1 MGIHQHIMTV
11 IMGAGRTSIAW
22 SYLFS
27 FITLFNSGCAQNRS
41 ALQPVRTEEG
51 IEILDGDAKVLFYRI
66 KPASLDGKF
75 ERAHYIHPLYTL
87 EGEEITEDFPEDHP
101 YHHGVYTA
109 WHQILFNDKQIADAW
124 TNENISWKVT
134 DARTSKQNNAVVLN
148 SEVLW
153 LSSVD
158 GQNREPIVRENLEL
172 MVHPS
177 NDELMVIDFNFS
189 LVALKDTIR
198 IGGSEDEK
206 GYGGFCLRLK
216 LPQDIR
222 FVAQDREIKPKT
234 LAIDAGPW
242 MDFRG
247 SFNGEGTPESGLAV
261 FSHPSNPGHPQPW
274 ILRKEKSMQNPAF
287 PGRVP
292 VALPQGG
299 MHFRYRMIVHK
310 RSLAASD
317 IERLYQEYAQL

>member
-1 MGIHQHIMTV
+1 MA
-11 IMGAGRTSIAW
+11 AGRTSVAW
-22 SYLFS
+22 SFLFS
-27 FITLFNSGCAQNRS
+27 FITLLNFGCAQTRS
-41 ALQPVRTEEG
+41 ALQAVRTDEG
-51 IEILDGDAKVLFYRI
+51 IEILDGDSKVLFYRI
-66 KPASLDGKF
+66 KPTSLDGEF

-87 EGEEITEDFPEDHP
+87 EGKEITEDFPEDHP
-101 YHHGVYTA
+101 YHHGIYTA
-109 WHQILFNDKQIADAW
+109 WHQILFNDKPIADAW
-124 TNENISWKVT
+124 TSKNISWKVT
-134 DARTSKQNNAVVLN
+134 DARMSKKSNAMVLN

-153 LSSVD
+153 ISSVD

-172 MVHPS
+172 IVHPS
-177 NDELMVIDFNFS
+177 SDELRIIDFNFS
-189 LVALKDTIR
+189 LVALKDTIK

-222 FVAQDREIKPKT
+222 FVARDREVTAQT
-234 LAIDAGPW
+234 LSIDAGPW

-247 SFNGEGTPESGLAV
+247 SFNGEAMPESGLTL

-292 VALPQGG
+292 VALPKGG
-299 MHFRYRMIVHK
+299 LHFQYRIVIHK
-310 RSLAASD
+310 AGFAAPD
-317 IERLYQEYAQL
+317 IERMYQQYVQF